1 MELVLSVLPTNFLQV
16 ALPLA
21 LLVLLVNILVL
32 VLKPVMIAPQV
43 ARNAVALPHA
53 PLVNRAMA

>member
-1 MELVLSVLPTNFLQV
+1 MELALSVSPTNFQQV
-16 ALPLA
+16 VLPLA
-21 LLVLLVNILVL
+21 LLVPLVSILVL

>member
-1 MELVLSVLPTNFLQV
+1 MEPALSVPPTNFQQV

-21 LLVLLVNILVL
+21 QLVPLVNILVL
-32 VLKPVMIAPQV
+32 VLNPVMIAPQV
-43 ARNAVALPHA
+43 VRNAVALPHA

>member
-1 MELVLSVLPTNFLQV
+1 MEPALSVPLTNFQQV

-21 LLVLLVNILVL
+21 QLVPLVNILVS
-32 VLKPVMIAPQV
+32 VLNPVMIAPQA
-43 ARNAVALPHA
+43 ARNAVALPHV

>member
-1 MELVLSVLPTNFLQV
+1 MEPALSVPPTNFLQV

-21 LLVLLVNILVL
+21 QLVPLVNILVL
-32 VLKPVMIAPQV
+32 VLNPVMIAPQV

>member
-1 MELVLSVLPTNFLQV
+1 MELALSVSPTNFQQV
-16 ALPLA
+16 VLPLA
-21 LLVLLVNILVL
+21 LLVPLVNILVL